1 VNNQQNNGGFGLNLH
16 RPDRVPA
23 LLSGFVYAVRTTRR
37 RWSSKT
43 SAANSNE
50 MPSCFC

>member
-1 VNNQQNNGGFGLNLH
+1 VNNRQNNGGFGLNLH

-23 LLSGFVYAVRTTRR
+23 LLSGFVYAVPN
-37 RWSSKT
+37 
-43 SAANSNE
+43 NSNE